1 MPAGRPKLFKSKAE
15 LEKKIKSYFEKE
27 AFVTFGDVE
36 MYSPTISGLAYHLGM
51 STETLRMYGQSEE
64 FSATIKR
71 AKQKVEIHLEQRLA
85 SNAATGT
92 IFNLKNNFGWK
103 DKQEIEHSGGLS
115 DITEEEID
123 AKLAELEKL
132 ISS

>member
-15 LEKKIKSYFEKE
+15 LEKKI
-27 AFVTFGDVE
+27 
-36 MYSPTISGLAYHLGM
+36 
-51 STETLRMYGQSEE
+51 QSEE

-123 AKLAELEKL
+123 AKLAELEKQ